1 MGPEVGGISLR
12 NICKVF
18 GREPG
23 AHVEAVRR
31 GEGKAELLA
40 RTGHV
45 IGLRDVSLDVAAG
58 RIQVIMGLSGS
69 GKSTLIRHIN
79 RLIEP
84 TAGDIRVDGKD
95 ILSLGARELREFR
108 QRQMA
113 MVFQK
118 FALLPHRTV
127 LGNVGY
133 GLEIRGTSTTERQ
146 DIAHRWI
153 HRVGLDG
160 FADKYPNQ
168 LSGGM
173 QQRVGLAR
181 ALATETPILLMDEA
195 FSALDPLIRLDMQSM
210 LIDLQRDIG
219 RTIVF
224 ITHDLGEALRLG
236 DRVAILRD
244 GELIQDGAPSDILLR
259 PADPYVESFVRE
271 VNRGRVL
278 SVGSL
283 AGPTNGTA
291 AIALAADLTLEA
303 AARRM
308 TDVGADIADIIDAG
322 GNRVGQVDLRGI
334 VAAMVTPAKAA

>member
-1 MGPEVGGISLR
+1 MVPEGRGIALR
-12 NICKVF
+12 NVCKLF
-18 GREPG
+18 GREPLS
-23 AHVEAVRR
+23 HVDAVRR

-45 IGLRDVSLDVAAG
+45 IGLRDISLDIAAG
-58 RIQVIMGLSGS
+58 GIQVIMGLSGS

-84 TAGDIRVDGKD
+84 TAGEITVDGVD
-95 ILSLGARELREFR
+95 ILSLDTRELREFR
-108 QRQMA
+108 RQQMA

-118 FALLPHRTV
+118 FALLPHRSV
-127 LGNVGY
+127 LGNVAY
-133 GLEIRGTSTTERQ
+133 GLEIRGATAERREES
-146 DIAHRWI
+146 ARRWI

-195 FSALDPLIRLDMQSM
+195 FSALDPLIRVDMQTM
-210 LIDLQRDIG
+210 LLDLQRDIG

-224 ITHDLGEALRLG
+224 ITHDLSEALRLG

-244 GELIQDGAPSDILLR
+244 GELIQDGRPSDIVLR

-278 SVGSL
+278 SIGTL
-283 AGPTNGTA
+283 AGPASGTA
-291 AIALAADLTLEA
+291 PIALTADLTLET
-303 AARRM
+303 AAREM
-308 TDVGADIADIIDAG
+308 TRVGADVADIIDANG
-322 GNRVGQVDLRGI
+322 TRVGQVNLRSI
-334 VAAMVTPAKAA
+334 VEAMVTPAKAA

>member
-1 MGPEVGGISLR
+1 MEPEGSGISLR
-12 NICKVF
+12 NVCKIF
-18 GREPG
+18 GREPLT
-23 AHVEAVRR
+23 HVDAVRR

-45 IGLRDVSLDVAAG
+45 IGLRDVSLDIAAG

-84 TAGDIRVDGKD
+84 TAGEIRVGGTD
-95 ILSLGARELREFR
+95 ITTLGSRELRDFR

-133 GLEIRGTSTTERQ
+133 GLEICGAAAAERQ
-146 DIAHRWI
+146 EVARRWI

-160 FADKYPNQ
+160 FAEKYPNQ

-195 FSALDPLIRLDMQSM
+195 FSALDPLIRVDMQTM
-210 LIDLQRDIG
+210 LLDLQRDIG

-278 SVGSL
+278 SIGTL
-283 AGPTNGTA
+283 AGPASGTA
-291 AIALAADLTLEA
+291 ATTLAADLTLEA
-303 AARRM
+303 AAREM
-308 TDVGADIADIIDAG
+308 TRVGADIADIIDAD
-322 GNRVGQVDLRGI
+322 GNRIGQVNLRG
-334 VAAMVTPAKAA
+334 VVEAMVTPAKAA